1 MFEEFRQLLIKHMMR
16 SVEDRYA
23 LLSGIGVG
31 NNVLLGMTL
40 ENSAWVAGM
49 KAADN
54 VRSVYSDDE
63 ILALYEKLKSVDM
76 PKWYKE

>member
-16 SVEDRYA
+16 SVNDRYA
-23 LLSGIGVG
+23 ILSGIGVG

-54 VRSVYSDDE
+54 IRSAYSDNE
-63 ILALYEKLKSVDM
+63 ILALFEKLKNVEM
-76 PKWYKE
+76 PEWYKD